1 MRTSSNIAVLLLATH
16 LGLVGCTGTQRISR
30 EELGNDSTRTVWLK
44 SFQGSEFKAE
54 AGDYKLSERK
64 DSLFIAK
71 GEARDPSKSYY
82 FKPFE
87 GMIPLDSIQIIE
99 LMEVSSTNTI
109 VGGML
114 VVLLVLGALV
124 LWVDAKGM

>member
-1 MRTSSNIAVLLLATH
+1 MLLLATH
-16 LGLVGCTGTQRISR
+16 LGFMGCTETQRITR
-30 EELGNDSTRTVWLK
+30 EELGNDSTRTIWLK
-44 SFQGSEFKAE
+44 SSQGSEFRAE
-54 AGDYKLSERK
+54 PGDYKVSEKR

-87 GMIPLDSIQIIE
+87 GMIPLDSIQTIE
-99 LMEVSSTNTI
+99 LSDVSSTNTI

-114 VVLLVLGALV
+114 VVLTILGALV